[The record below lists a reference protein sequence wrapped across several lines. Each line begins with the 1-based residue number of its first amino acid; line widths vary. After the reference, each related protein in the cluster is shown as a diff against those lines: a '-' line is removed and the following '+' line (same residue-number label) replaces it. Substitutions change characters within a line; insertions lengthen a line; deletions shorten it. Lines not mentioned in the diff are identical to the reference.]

1 MSSQRS
7 QRLNSAVNSGHPE
20 PPRDVPEWL
29 ERVRSSV
36 EGEAPAMRA
45 LMMRAITAVLK
56 FHGLSETAMVN
67 AASAPTDLAVLV
79 RALSS
84 GELLDDLETVE
95 PLARAFIRGIEAK
108 RALIEGHGGSLTS
121 EKAAEILGITR
132 QAVDKRRRTGKLIGL
147 TTGRYGFRY
156 PVWQFAETGT
166 IPGLEQALTALSSHD
181 EWMQAAFLISPN
193 PRLGDKPP
201 VEVLKAGDLDRVLK
215 AAEAYGEHGAA

>member
-1 MSSQRS
+1 MSSQRTHRFS
-7 QRLNSAVNSGHPE
+7 SAMNSGTSGPPPE
-20 PPRDVPEWL
+20 MPEWL
-29 ERVRSSV
+29 ERVRSAV

-45 LMMRAITAVLK
+45 LMMRAIAAVLK
-56 FHGLSETAMVN
+56 FHGLSETAMVD

-84 GELLDDLETVE
+84 GEMLDDLKTTE

-108 RALIEGHGGSLTS
+108 RALIEGRGGSLTS

-166 IPGLEQALTALSSHD
+166 VPGLEEVLAALGSHD

-193 PRLGDKPP
+193 PRLGDQPP
-201 VEVLKAGDLDRVLK
+201 VEVLKAGGIDRVLN